1 MPARQDQGGTSQ
13 RRRLDPPF
21 FRSKFTAPATPHR
34 VVARERLL
42 HLLDDLSTY
51 PVTAVVAPAGAGK
64 TALAADWV
72 RRRDRVAWLS
82 LDESDRDPVQF
93 WAALVVALDRLAP
106 GIGERAGVLPD
117 GVDDLEP
124 SLRVL
129 ADDLGVLDAE
139 EAVLVLDDVHRV
151 EGDPATEATL
161 RSFVEHKPDWLHLL
175 LLSRRRPPLP
185 VERLRA
191 TGTLADV
198 GFDVLRF
205 TADEGVALLADLCP
219 GVAAE
224 DLGPVALRADG
235 WAAALQLAAL
245 AIRSHGSALAPAD
258 SRLVDDY
265 VWHEVL
271 RAEPPDLIDLL
282 LAVSV
287 VDRVNYGLAEALTGR
302 ADAGDLLEEAEARGL
317 FVTRLDSSGWFEVH
331 GLVRD
336 LLSAESR
343 RRSPHD
349 LRTLH
354 ARAAR
359 WFESVGD
366 GATALEHWLDA
377 EDPGRALLLL
387 ADLAAPLAHA
397 GRGAL
402 VARVLDRLPAE
413 VAHADPAAQVRVA
426 WCRLHVD
433 RTGFVEAL
441 PAVDEAAADE
451 TTRERLAVLRAAAR
465 FADGDWS
472 GAAQAAR
479 AAVADAGTRNGL
491 DPVAGHAWSLVA
503 HGLALTECWD
513 DDGPEVLGARL
524 GAAADPDRRTA
535 FEGPRA
541 IGLALAGQP
550 LDALRAAAGVRRVA
564 RAGGMQTLRTELSL
578 ADALVAVEIGDREQ
592 ARAELEGLVARAAY
606 PMTFA
611 GFLAR
616 IQLTELAVGDGLLD
630 EAAAALRAA
639 ETVCREELG
648 LREFGAAGAASLLA
662 RTGTSLALAR
672 EDLTAAA
679 RWSQRVQD
687 PFWGPVEAARVHL
700 AAGDRTAAAAALG
713 PAVPRCPRHRVV
725 GDLVGARVLPAS
737 ERERAAK
744 AVTSAVETAAEHGM
758 LQTVAWWGAGLVET
772 IELAAWRVPD
782 GWMQRLRRVLVP
794 GVDEGAEDGAVE
806 HLTSREREVL
816 RLLPTRLTHR
826 EIATEL
832 FVSQNTLKFHLRLIY
847 RKLGVN
853 SRADAVERARR
864 LGLLRR

>member
-1 MPARQDQGGTSQ
+1 MDT
-13 RRRLDPPF
+13 PF
-21 FRSKFTAPATPHR
+21 FRSKFTAPGTPHH

-42 HLLDDLSTY
+42 DLLDDLSAY

-129 ADDLGVLDAE
+129 ADDLAVLDAE

-151 EGDPATEATL
+151 EGEPATEATL

-205 TADEGVALLADLCP
+205 TTDEGVALLAGLCP
-219 GVAAE
+219 GVAADE
-224 DLGPVALRADG
+224 LGPVALRADG

-245 AIRSHGSALAPAD
+245 AIRAHGHEHA
-258 SRLVDDY
+258 LVDDY

-271 RAEPPDLIDLL
+271 RAERPDLIDLL

-287 VDRVNYGLAEALTGR
+287 VDRVNYGLAETLTGR
-302 ADAGDLLEEAEARGL
+302 ADAGDLLEEAESRGL
-317 FVTRLDSSGWFEVH
+317 FVTRLDTSGWFEVH

-336 LLSAESR
+336 LLTAESR
-343 RRSPHD
+343 RRSAQD

-377 EDPGRALLLL
+377 EDPERALLLL

-402 VARVLDRLPAE
+402 VTRVLDRLPAE
-413 VAHADPAAQVRVA
+413 VAHTDPAAQVRVA

-441 PAVDEAAADE
+441 PAVDEAAADQA
-451 TTRERLAVLRAAAR
+451 TRERLAVLRAAAR
-465 FADGDWS
+465 FADGDWA
-472 GAAQAAR
+472 GAAR
-479 AAVADAGTRNGL
+479 AARETVAGAGIRPGL

-513 DDGPEVLGARL
+513 DDGPEVLEARL

-564 RAGGMQTLRTELSL
+564 RAAGMQTLRTELSL

-592 ARAELEGLVARAAY
+592 ARAELDGLVARTAY

-611 GFLAR
+611 GFVAR

-630 EAAAALRAA
+630 EAAVALRAA
-639 ETVCREELG
+639 ETICREELG

-662 RTGTSLALAR
+662 RTGTSLALAQ
-672 EDLTAAA
+672 EDLTAAT
-679 RWSQRVQD
+679 RWAQRVQD

-700 AAGDRTAAAAALG
+700 AGGDRPAAAAALE

-725 GDLVGARVLPAS
+725 ADLVAARVLPAS
-737 ERERAAK
+737 ERERAVK
-744 AVTSAVETAAEHGM
+744 AVTAAVETAAEHGM

-794 GVDEGAEDGAVE
+794 GLDEGAEDGAVE